1 MTVNAPTDIFQQFEK
16 KMISSLN
23 RGARTFARAREE
35 SEIMRESWITKLY
48 RTVLRERPQF

>member
-1 MTVNAPTDIFQQFEK
+1 MTVNAPTDIFQQFEN
-16 KMISSLN
+16 KMILSLN

-35 SEIMRESWITKLY
+35 SEIMRESWIAKLY